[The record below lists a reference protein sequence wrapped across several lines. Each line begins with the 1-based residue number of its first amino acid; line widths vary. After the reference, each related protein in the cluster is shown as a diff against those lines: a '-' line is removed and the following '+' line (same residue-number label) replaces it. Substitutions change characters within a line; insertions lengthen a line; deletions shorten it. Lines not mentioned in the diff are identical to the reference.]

1 LGLEEE
7 VAMTIPETVKD
18 CLNRSAKGRRLVLG
32 TASKDGT
39 PNAVPVGIERFADDE
54 TVVLVDNYFLKTREN
69 LAQNPTI
76 ALTCWDLEEKD
87 GKLVTRDGYQL
98 KGRVRVES
106 QGPLYEKIRAE
117 VQGINPNF
125 PAKAIV
131 VMKVDEIFDV
141 KSGPNAGKKIS

>member
-1 LGLEEE
+1 
-7 VAMTIPETVKD
+7 MTIPETVKD

-39 PNAVPVGIERFADDE
+39 PNAVPVGIVRFADDE
-54 TVVLVDNYFLKTREN
+54 TVVLVDNYFLKTRAN

-87 GKLVTRDGYQL
+87 GKMVTRDGYQL

-106 QGPLYEKIRAE
+106 EGPLYEKIKAE
-117 VQGINPNF
+117 VKGLNPNF

-131 VMKVDEIFDV
+131 VMKVEEIFDV
-141 KSGPNAGKKIS
+141 KSGPKAGQKIS